1 MAFRCSRSP
10 QPLPTV
16 APTAVPTVAPTVTPV
31 VVPAVTLVVTLAVV
45 PAVTLAVVLVAAAP
59 VTTPAGTAPEDLL
72 RAGNAAFRA
81 GQSDEADRLYAAAEE
96 RATDPG
102 LVAFNRAAVLF
113 QKGEFREAELLY
125 ARTLSDAECPP
136 DRAAKAWY
144 NRGTAL
150 LRRGGSAAVFRS
162 AVACLEQCL
171 ESPAA
176 DAPLRA
182 DARHNLELAKLL
194 WDQARRAEAKPNTP
208 NQDLPP
214 EEAQSDPPA
223 SRPSEP
229 APSSEKPE
237 AKTGTERP
245 AGTAPKSEPTPAT
258 TAKADTGPAEQPA
271 PGTATHPPELE
282 DRNTIQP
289 LSPEDTRR
297 LLRDIAARLR
307 NDRRTLLRTL
317 YPPPQPGIND
327 W

>member
-1 MAFRCSRSP
+1 MAFRRSRSP
-10 QPLPTV
+10 RPLSV
-16 APTAVPTVAPTVTPV
+16 I
-31 VVPAVTLVVTLAVV
+31 VPAAAAVV
-45 PAVTLAVVLVAAAP
+45 AIVAALAAALTVVLAAAAP
-59 VTTPAGTAPEDLL
+59 MTAPAGTAPEDLL
-72 RAGNAAFRA
+72 RGGNAAFRS

-96 RATDPG
+96 RASDPG
-102 LVAFNRAAVLF
+102 LVAFNRAAVRF

-194 WDQARRAEAKPNTP
+194 WDQTRRAEAKPNTP
-208 NQDLPP
+208 NQNPPP
-214 EEAQSDPPA
+214 EEAPSDPPA
-223 SRPSEP
+223 PHPSDP

-237 AKTGTERP
+237 AKTGSERP
-245 AGTAPKSEPTPAT
+245 AGTAPKREPSPAT
-258 TAKADTGPAEQPA
+258 TPKADTGSPVQPA
-271 PGTATHPPELE
+271 PGAATLPPELE

-317 YPPPQPGIND
+317 YPPPQPGVND